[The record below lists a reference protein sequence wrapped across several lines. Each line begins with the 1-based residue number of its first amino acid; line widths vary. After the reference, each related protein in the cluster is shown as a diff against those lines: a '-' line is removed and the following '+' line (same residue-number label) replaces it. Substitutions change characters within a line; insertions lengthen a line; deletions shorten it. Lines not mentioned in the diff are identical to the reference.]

1 MEWGVAMELGHGST
15 RMMRSGV
22 AACCQGRRT
31 SGGNTSLAARPGEK
45 GAPEKEPKVEAEVE
59 MAGRRREQLWPLP
72 SPPSPCK
79 RIGACLIGWPVGSA
93 ALRELS
99 NVFGSILPSLSP
111 AYEGQSRPLSLA
123 SLVREKIP

>member
-1 MEWGVAMELGHGST
+1 MQTRRRQGPGTGAAEGAPGRRPKWHGMGCGHGVGP
-15 RMMRSGV
+15 RKHEDDEIGSGRLLPGP
-22 AACCQGRRT
+22 AHQRGEH
-31 SGGNTSLAARPGEK
+31 NTSLAARAGEK

-99 NVFGSILPSLSP
+99 NV
-111 AYEGQSRPLSLA
+111 AQ
-123 SLVREKIP
+123 